1 MSLWEIIDKPLS
13 LLEIKLEVE
22 IKKYFQAADQRELD
36 RECPKY
42 PGTDELAALKQSCF
56 KEGFIRARDIYRP
69 AGFLKK

>member
-1 MSLWEIIDKPLS
+1 MSLWKIIDKPLS

-36 RECPKY
+36 R
-42 PGTDELAALKQSCF
+42 
-56 KEGFIRARDIYRP
+56 DIYRP